1 MKKILYYFFLVINIM
16 ASIEI
21 KKEQYLKSIKSLKP
35 EVKNL
40 VEKLDNS
47 YDLYDQLRDLYLYC
61 GKTCVLDW
69 CKQFGVYLSN
79 FCDSWLNS
87 IIYRDPL

>member
-47 YDLYDQLRDLYLYC
+47 YDLWEQLRYLYLYC
-61 GKTCVLDW
+61 GKTCALDW
-69 CKQFGVYLSN
+69 CKQFLVGLTNYCESWI
-79 FCDSWLNS
+79 DSM
-87 IIYRDPL
+87 IYRSPW

>member
-1 MKKILYYFFLVINIM
+1 MKKILYYFFLVFNIM

-35 EVKNL
+35 EVKNI
-40 VEKLDNS
+40 VEKLDIN
-47 YDLYDQLRDLYLYC
+47 YDLWKQLLDLYLYC

-69 CKQFGVYLSN
+69 CKQFLVDLSYY
-79 FCDSWLNS
+79 CESWINS
-87 IIYRDPL
+87 IIYRGPL